1 MKNLDKR
8 NRINFGLGTVGRDM
22 FYAFEA
28 NTLLY
33 FLSDVLSLPI
43 WVFAAASMVL
53 SVMRIFDAFNDPLT
67 GLVIDNIRSPWGK
80 FKPAILV
87 GGIASTLF
95 FILLFAGVGSG
106 WVFVILFGISYLLWD
121 IAYGVNDIGYWTL
134 LPVLSSDQKQREKT
148 GAFARICANIGMYI
162 VMVAWQP
169 VTQALGDTPKA
180 WFWCAV
186 VLSIIFMLGLLF
198 PLLGVK
204 EKRVAQDQQEPTTV
218 KQMFRALLKNDQL
231 MWTTLAMALFM
242 VGYCTTVNFAIY
254 YMKYIFG
261 NEGLY
266 VVLVA
271 VVGISQ
277 LGTLAVYPT
286 IAKRMNR
293 RQLYTLGTVLVL
305 VGYAI
310 FFFAELS
317 IILIA
322 LGAVLVFVGQAFIQT
337 LMLMF
342 LADTVEY
349 GHWKLGK
356 RNESITFSVQPFIN
370 KIGGALATGI
380 VSLTLIFSGIKVDG
394 GTADAIGDSGKL
406 IMKIAMFAIP
416 LIMIVA
422 GYIIYLKKYKISE
435 EYYGEIIAD
444 LEARESADP
453 QPDTPVESVEQEV

>member
-1 MKNLDKR
+1 MKTPDQR
-8 NRINFGLGTVGRDM
+8 NHLCFGLGTIGRDM

-33 FLSDVLSLPI
+33 FLSDVLSLPV
-43 WVFAAASMVL
+43 WVFAAASMIL
-53 SVMRIFDAFNDPLT
+53 SVMRIFDALNDPIT

-87 GGIASTLF
+87 GGILSAIFSVFLF
-95 FILLFAGVGSG
+95 SG
-106 WVFVILFGISYLLWD
+106 IGEGWTFVILFGITYLLWD

-169 VTQALGDTPKA
+169 VTSALGNTPKV

-186 VLSIIFMLGLLF
+186 VIAILYLLGLLF
-198 PLLGVK
+198 PLLGVH
-204 EKRVAQDQQEPTTV
+204 EKRTAMAEQESTTIR
-218 KQMFRALLKNDQL
+218 QMIDALVKNDQL

-254 YMKYIFG
+254 YMKYLFG
-261 NEGLY
+261 NEGMY

-271 VVGISQ
+271 VVGVAQ
-277 LGTLAVYPT
+277 LGTLSVYPMV
-286 IAKRMNR
+286 ARRMNR
-293 RQLYTLGTVLVL
+293 KTMYTMATVLVL
-305 VGYAI
+305 AGYSI
-310 FFFAELS
+310 FFFAEIS
-317 IILIA
+317 IVLIA

-356 RNESITFSVQPFIN
+356 RNEAITFSVQPLIN

-380 VSLTLIFSGIKVDG
+380 VSLTLILSGIKVDG
-394 GTADAIGDSGKL
+394 GTVDAIGSDGKFIVKL
-406 IMKIAMFAIP
+406 AMFAVP
-416 LIMIVA
+416 LLMIIA
-422 GYIIYLKKYKISE
+422 GYVVYLKKYRISE
-435 EYYGEIIAD
+435 EYYAD
-444 LEARESADP
+444 LLKDLEKRES
-453 QPDTPVESVEQEV
+453 V

>member
-1 MKNLDKR
+1 MKKLDDR
-8 NRINFGLGTVGRDM
+8 NRIYFGLGTIGRDM

-33 FLSDVLSLPI
+33 FLSDVLSLPV
-43 WVFAAASMVL
+43 WVFAAASLIL
-53 SVMRIFDAFNDPLT
+53 SIMRIFDAFNDPIT
-67 GLVIDNIRSPWGK
+67 GLLIDNIRSPWGK

-87 GGIASTLF
+87 GGLLSAVFSV
-95 FILLFAGVGSG
+95 LLFAGIGTG
-106 WVFVILFGISYLLWD
+106 WTFVIIFGIAYLLWD
-121 IAYGVNDIGYWTL
+121 ITYGINDIGYWTL

-169 VTQALGDTPKA
+169 VTSGLGDTPQV

-186 VLSIIFMLGLLF
+186 VIAIVYLLGLLF
-198 PLLGVK
+198 PLLGIK
-204 EKRVAQDQQEPTTV
+204 EKRLASEKQESTSV
-218 KQMFRALLKNDQL
+218 RQMLRALLKNDQL
-231 MWTTLAMALFM
+231 MWTTLAMGLFM
-242 VGYCTTVNFAIY
+242 VGYCTTVNFAVY
-254 YMKYIFG
+254 YMKYLFG
-261 NEGLY
+261 DEGMY

-271 VVGISQ
+271 VVGVAQ
-277 LGTLAVYPT
+277 LGTLSVYP
-286 IAKRMNR
+286 AVARRMNR

-305 VGYAI
+305 IGYAI
-310 FFFAELS
+310 FFFAEIS
-317 IILIA
+317 IVLIA

-356 RNESITFSVQPFIN
+356 RNESITFSIQPLIN

-394 GTADAIGDSGKL
+394 GTVDAIGADGKL
-406 IMKIAMFAIP
+406 IVKLAMFAIP
-416 LIMIVA
+416 LLMIVL
-422 GYIIYLKKYKISE
+422 GYIVYLKKYKISE
-435 EYYGEIIAD
+435 EYYANILKD
-444 LEARESADP
+444 LEARESN
-453 QPDTPVESVEQEV
+453 QEITE